1 MVDVSAKDPTVR
13 VAVAE
18 GFLHARTETV
28 QRIDAHNLPKGDFTP
43 LVEIAGILGAKRT
56 SDLLPLCHPIALD
69 SVNVVLEMHAEA
81 GRIRIVATAGATA
94 RTGVEMEALTAVS
107 ISLLAAY
114 DLLKAV
120 DRDLTIGG
128 IRLLEKRGGRS
139 GDWKANRT

>member
-1 MVDVSAKDPTVR
+1 MVDVSAKDPTHR

-18 GFLHARTETV
+18 GFLHARSETV
-28 QRIDAHNLPKGDFTP
+28 QRIEARDLPKGDFIP
-43 LVEIAGILGAKRT
+43 AVEIAGILGAKKT
-56 SDLLPLCHPIALD
+56 ADLLPLCHPIALD
-69 SVNVVLEMHAEA
+69 SVNLVLETDAKA

-139 GDWKANRT
+139 GDWKASRT

>member
-1 MVDVSAKDPTVR
+1 MVDVSTKESTHR

-18 GFLHARTETV
+18 GFLHARSETI
-28 QRIDAHNLPKGDFTP
+28 QRIETRDLPKGDFIP
-43 LVEIAGILGAKRT
+43 AVEIAGILGAKKT
-56 SDLLPLCHPIALD
+56 SELLPLCHPIALD
-69 SVNVVLEMHAEA
+69 SVNLVLETDVKS

-120 DRDLTIGG
+120 DRDLTIGE

-139 GDWKANRT
+139 GDWKASRT

>member
-1 MVDVSAKDPTVR
+1 MVDVSAKDATVR

-18 GFLHARTETV
+18 GFLHARSETV
-28 QRIDAHNLPKGDFTP
+28 KRIEARDLPKGDFIP
-43 LVEIAGILGAKRT
+43 AVEVAGIMGAKRT
-56 SDLLPLCHPIALD
+56 SELLPLCHPIALD
-69 SVNVVLEMHAEA
+69 SVQVVLETQPEN
-81 GRIRIVATAGATA
+81 GRIRIIATTGATA

-114 DLLKAV
+114 DLLKAI

>member
-1 MVDVSAKDPTVR
+1 MVDVSAKDTTVR

-18 GFLHARTETV
+18 GFLHARSETV
-28 QRIDAHNLPKGDFTP
+28 KRIDARDLPKGDFIP
-43 LVEIAGILGAKRT
+43 AVEIAGIMGAKRT
-56 SDLLPLCHPIALD
+56 SELLPLCHPIALD
-69 SVNVVLEMHAEA
+69 SVQVVLETKAET
-81 GRIRIVATAGATA
+81 GHIRIVATASATA

-114 DLLKAV
+114 DLLKAI

-139 GDWKANRT
+139 GNWRAGGI